1 MAGRTWLAVILACM
15 VWFTYVQWFVPPP
28 PPKPTQPVAAQTGT
42 PTDPSGTVPTMPTGQ
57 QAFSIPP
64 PALKPV
70 HEFKNGKLELE
81 FSSAGGRIS
90 DAAVTGYRETIKKDA
105 PPIHLVRR
113 DQSGYDLSALFTD
126 ESLKEFGGAEYQGR
140 ALADGYLFEHENAT
154 ARITKTY
161 KADAES
167 HFVRSDIQ
175 LVFKDTTQGN
185 RGYLI
190 LPVGGRDLKFDH
202 NHPLESWQV
211 AAYINDTLTRKNT
224 DQLSE
229 GEMVFQGASH
239 WLGFGNRY
247 FSTALINESA
257 LNPDV
262 VLVKRPDFQG
272 AFFRYPL
279 QLKPDQKEIAISY
292 RTYIGPKDYAILS
305 TVPGM
310 RQLID
315 YGTFSFLAYPLLEL
329 LRFFYK
335 FVHNYGVAIILLTLL
350 VRLLFYPLSVK
361 SARSMK
367 AMQRLQPQIQ
377 ALKEKYKDDTQRFN
391 QEQMALFKAHKVN
404 PLGGCLPMLIQLP
417 VFFALYSVLGNSIEL
432 FHAPFFGWVQDL
444 SGKDPYYVFPIL
456 MGISMFFQQK
466 MTPMAGMD
474 PMQQKMMMIMP
485 VVFSFIMI
493 NLPSGLTVYIFL
505 STLLGI
511 GQQLIINREHAAS
524 GVTLATA
531 KEPAKS

>member
-1 MAGRTWLAVILACM
+1 MAGRTWLAVILACL
-15 VWFTYVQWFVPPP
+15 VWFTYVQYFVPPP
-28 PPKPTQPVAAQTGT
+28 PKPVPGETTTATQ
-42 PTDPSGTVPTMPTGQ
+42 TDPNGTTKVSVPTGDP
-57 QAFSIPP
+57 AFSVPAPIPNT
-64 PALKPV
+64 V
-70 HEFKNGKLELE
+70 HSIKNGKLELE
-81 FSSAGGRIS
+81 FSSSGGRIS
-90 DAAVTGYRETIKKDA
+90 DAAVTGYRETIQKEA
-105 PPIHLVRR
+105 PPIRLVRKE
-113 DQSGYDLSALFTD
+113 QTGYDLSALFTD
-126 ESLKEFGGAEYQGR
+126 ATLKEFGNAEYKGR
-140 ALADGYLFEHENAT
+140 ALADGYIFEYENA
-154 ARITKTY
+154 AASVTKTF
-161 KADAES
+161 KTDAES
-167 HFVRSDIQ
+167 HFVRSDIKIN
-175 LVFKDTTQGN
+175 FKDTAQGN
-185 RGYLI
+185 KGYLI
-190 LPVGGRDLKFDH
+190 LPIGGKSLKFDA

-211 AAYINDTLTRKNT
+211 AAYLNDTLTRKNVDSLT
-224 DQLSE
+224 E
-229 GEMVFQGASH
+229 GETVLQGNTH
-239 WLGFGNRY
+239 WVGFGNRY
-247 FSTALINESA
+247 FSTALINDAS

-262 VLVKRPDFQG
+262 VLLKRPDFDG
-272 AFFRYPL
+272 AFLRYPL
-279 QLKPDQKEIAISY
+279 QLKPDQKEVLISY

-335 FVHNYGVAIILLTLL
+335 FVHNYGIAIILLTIL

-367 AMQRLQPQIQ
+367 AMQKLQPQIQ
-377 ALKEKYKDDTQRFN
+377 ALKAKYKDDAQRFN

-444 SGKDPYYVFPIL
+444 SGKDPYYVFPVL
-456 MGISMFFQQK
+456 MGIAMFFQQK

-493 NLPSGLTVYIFL
+493 NLPSGLTIYIFL

-511 GQQLIINREHAAS
+511 AQQVIINREHAAS
-524 GVTLATA
+524 GVTLASA